1 MVTTPNIGE
10 AADRIMVNNAIWV
23 LLFIGVVSIRFKMIP
38 QHAFPGECLVSQFH
52 ISHHKIAIDNTGQP
66 VEKVSKDTDRDFIMT
81 AEEAVAYGVI
91 DEVIT
96 ARGSAALEAVG
107 AA

>member
-1 MVTTPNIGE
+1 MRDLLNRMLAGDTGQ
-10 AADRIMVNNAIWV
+10 RI
-23 LLFIGVVSIRFKMIP
+23 
-38 QHAFPGECLVSQFH
+38 E
-52 ISHHKIAIDNTGQP
+52 KIA
-66 VEKVSKDTDRDFIMT
+66 KDTDRDFVMT

-96 ARGSAALEAVG
+96 DPRRCRAAEAVG

>member
-1 MVTTPNIGE
+1 ML
-10 AADRIMVNNAIWV
+10 AAD
-23 LLFIGVVSIRFKMIP
+23 
-38 QHAFPGECLVSQFH
+38 
-52 ISHHKIAIDNTGQP
+52 TGQP
-66 VEKVSKDTDRDFIMT
+66 PEKVAKDTDRDFVMT

-96 ARGSAALEAVG
+96 ARDAPALEAVG